1 YKEFSIQN
9 TAIAAAFIS
18 LKAVDLKL
26 ATCIVSVFDKNAI
39 EKALKLPTFLHPV
52 IIMTVGYQW
61 DKYKTTKRH
70 PSEYL
75 TYFEEFSYAAK
86 RRNDSTAFPLERK
99 FKEISDRIKRR
110 AKDFKKK

>member
-1 YKEFSIQN
+1 
-9 TAIAAAFIS
+9 
-18 LKAVDLKL
+18 
-26 ATCIVSVFDKNAI
+26 
-39 EKALKLPTFLHPV
+39 
-52 IIMTVGYQW
+52 MTVGYQW